1 MDYYEPKTGNKVHG
15 KVMHKSDTE
24 VHMKQT
30 HDSYEPKK
38 VGTVHKFKIKH
49 SLDEV
54 LSPSMG
60 AKAYIDDFI
69 KSKNPKFAGKSADK
83 RRQMAIAAYMA
94 AKKGMKEQVELDET
108 VNKDGRVVTN
118 KYSWG
123 TMKTVHH
130 GSDFSIPLHPE
141 HHTEIAKLKDG
152 QEHHFK
158 DETGHHWGAYRRGD
172 DVHFQSGD
180 AHGSMKTKVPHHTMM
195 SESKEKSYD
204 PDHGEMV
211 KQQLASIIDHA
222 EKLHDMI
229 EAEGENVE
237 IPDWVHSKITLA
249 QDYVETVHDFME
261 FASEDELKESWVL
274 RQKKKEKKEESK
286 KKTVK
291 ESTVKTYREFLEE
304 IQEGKTIEVKPGLLR
319 HIGSYGTSYQGDD
332 EDDEDDY
339 GHKTKPTKPADAP
352 KRGRGRPAGSKSGA
366 AGKTSQS
373 SGKKSS
379 GADYTGYKL
388 HLPNS
393 NK

>member
-1 MDYYEPKTGNKVHG
+1 
-15 KVMHKSDTE
+15 
-24 VHMKQT
+24 
-30 HDSYEPKK
+30 
-38 VGTVHKFKIKH
+38 
-49 SLDEV
+49 
-54 LSPSMG
+54 
-60 AKAYIDDFI
+60 
-69 KSKNPKFAGKSADK
+69 
-83 RRQMAIAAYMA
+83 
-94 AKKGMKEQVELDET
+94 
-108 VNKDGRVVTN
+108 
-118 KYSWG
+118 
-123 TMKTVHH
+123 
-130 GSDFSIPLHPE
+130 
-141 HHTEIAKLKDG
+141 
-152 QEHHFK
+152 
-158 DETGHHWGAYRRGD
+158 
-172 DVHFQSGD
+172 
-180 AHGSMKTKVPHHTMM
+180 MM

-261 FASEDELKESWVL
+261 FASEEELKESWVL

-304 IQEGKTIEVKPGLLR
+304 IQEGKTIEVKPGLRR

-339 GHKTKPTKPADAP
+339 GNKIKPTKPAEGP

-366 AGKTSQS
+366 AGKVSQS
-373 SGKKSS
+373 TGKKSS